1 LVKANHII
9 LLGWMLILSVSLYS
23 QDRQKLDSLS
33 SDFGRAGTD
42 TLKARLLIEIGECYR
57 TVNPDSAQI
66 LFDAALKLTEDNL
79 KKNGLPFVVQC
90 RMKLYQAHAL
100 KQKGV
105 VYRGLFEYDESTRY
119 YRRAFTVY
127 RELADVSDTLFVRL
141 GRTGIANC
149 HALIGHNYN
158 FQGEYDQSLFHFQK
172 SAVIAEALKDRNMLA
187 TAYNNIGNIH
197 SGQGRYDKAVDFFL
211 KALKI
216 KEELDDKWGI
226 ASCYNNIGIVQWNQ
240 GNHDKSVD
248 FFRKSL
254 KIYEDLGETRSA
266 AGCNNNI
273 ANILADKGD
282 YPEAMKYYDKALAIY
297 VEARDKRGMYNCY
310 NNLGIVSTDLGEYE
324 KAVELYN
331 KALAYC
337 LELNDKRGLTM
348 VYGNLASVNV
358 TMADSLHPSPAQKS
372 LYLKKAI
379 DYGKNAFEIAEA
391 IGALPWKKLAA
402 EELLKAYDMLGNDNR
417 ALYYAK
423 ELLACKD
430 SMFSQEKTEALE
442 EMQARY
448 ESDKKQLTIDKLA
461 KEKEL
466 DKQTILAQQ
475 AENRKQLIIL
485 FSTIAGLL
493 IVIAFSAIMYRMFRQ
508 KKQAFALLSE
518 QNEEI
523 RQQKEEIQSQR
534 DEIESQRDQVQKQK
548 DQIEELYDI
557 AVIRKNILEKQNKEI
572 EDSIRYARRIQTSIL
587 PSDTQLKAILG
598 DYFLFFRPK
607 DVVSGDFYWVK
618 KINDWLII
626 TVADCTGH
634 GVPGSL
640 MSMLG
645 VSFLN
650 EIVREKEINDAA
662 TVLNKLR
669 EFIIDVLRQT
679 GDTGTQKDGMDMG
692 LAAINLVTRECTW
705 AGANHNFVIYRPD
718 GRNELI
724 ELKGDKMPVGVHIRM
739 DSFTNHKITIEKG
752 DRLYFFTDGF
762 PDQFGG
768 KTGRKYLHKPFRK
781 LLFETSSLPISK
793 QGEKLEEEFDKW
805 INYDNVKYPQIDDIT
820 IMGISI

>member
-1 LVKANHII
+1 MLRLRNI
-9 LLGWMLILSVSLYS
+9 LLLGVSLVMCLTIFA

-33 SDFGRAGTD
+33 AEFSKAESD
-42 TLKARLLIEIGECYR
+42 TLKARIMIEIGECYR
-57 TVNPDSAQI
+57 PAQPDSALI
-66 LFDAALKLTEDNL
+66 MLNAALTLTEDQL
-79 KKNGLPFVVQC
+79 KQTGLPFIVQC

-100 KQKGV
+100 KQIGV
-105 VYRGLFEYDESTRY
+105 VHRGQFDYEESTRY
-119 YRRAFTVY
+119 YRRAFAVY
-127 RELADVSDTLFVRL
+127 RELADVNDTLFVRL

-158 FQGEYDQSLFHFQK
+158 YQGEYDQALFHFQK
-172 SAVIAEALKDRNMLA
+172 SAVIADVLKDRNMLA
-187 TAYNNIGNIH
+187 TAYNNTGNIH
-197 SGQGRYDKAVDFFL
+197 SGQGRFDKAVDYFI

-254 KIYEDLGETRSA
+254 KIYEDLGEARSA

-273 ANILADKGD
+273 ANIFADKGD
-282 YPEAMKYYDKALAIY
+282 YSEAMKYYDKALAIY
-297 VEARDKRGMYNCY
+297 VKSNDKRGMYNCY
-310 NNLGIVSTDLGEYE
+310 NNLGIVNTDLGNYE

-358 TMADSLHPSPAQKS
+358 TMADSLNPTPAQKS

-379 DYGKNAFEIAEA
+379 DFGKNAFEIADA
-391 IGALPWKKLAA
+391 IGALPWKKLAS
-402 EELLKAYDMLGNDNR
+402 EQLLKAYSLLGNDNR
-417 ALYYAK
+417 ALFYAK

-430 SMFSQEKTEALE
+430 SMFSEEKTQALE

-466 DKQTILAQQ
+466 DKQTILAQK

-493 IVIAFSAIMYRMFRQ
+493 IVIVFSVVVYRMFRQ
-508 KKQAFALLSE
+508 KKQAYALLSE

-534 DEIESQRDQVQKQK
+534 DEIESQRDQVQTQK
-548 DQIEELYDI
+548 EQIEELYDI

-572 EDSIRYARRIQTSIL
+572 EDSIRYAKRIQTSIL
-587 PSDTQLKAILG
+587 PSDAHLKSLLG
-598 DYFLFFRPK
+598 EYFLFFRPK

-618 KINDWLII
+618 KINDWLIV

-650 EIVREKEINDAA
+650 EIVREREINDAA
-662 TVLNKLR
+662 SVLNKLR
-669 EFIIDVLRQT
+669 EFIIEALKQT

-692 LAAINLVTRECTW
+692 LAAINLATRECSW

-718 GRNELI
+718 GRDELI
-724 ELKGDKMPVGVHIRM
+724 ELKGDKMPVGVHVRM
-739 DSFTNHKITIEKG
+739 DHFTNHKLTLEKG

-768 KTGRKYLHKPFRK
+768 KSGRKYLHKPFRK
-781 LLFETSSLPISK
+781 ILFETSALPIGK
-793 QGEKLEEEFDKW
+793 QGEQLEVEFDRW
-805 INYDNVKYPQIDDIT
+805 INNESARYPQIDDIT
-820 IMGISI
+820 ILGISL